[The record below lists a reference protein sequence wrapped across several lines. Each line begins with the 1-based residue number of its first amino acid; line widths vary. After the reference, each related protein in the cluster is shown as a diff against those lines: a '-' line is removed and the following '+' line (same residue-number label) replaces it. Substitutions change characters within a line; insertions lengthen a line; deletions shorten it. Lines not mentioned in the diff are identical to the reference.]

1 LTEQKL
7 VQIAGEVDYPGPY
20 ALLGDNER
28 ITSLLIRTGGL
39 RKDAYPEAAKLY
51 RKNYGSVVINLKD
64 AMRNAGG
71 KDDIVLQ
78 EGDRVIIP
86 IKDEIVKV
94 VGEVQ
99 IPINIK
105 YDKENPGVMNYVDA
119 AGGFGERPWRRRIS
133 VKYQNGRLKRTKSF
147 LFFKFYPKVKPGSM
161 VTVPKRPEVDF
172 DINKILQYGLTSA
185 TSVLT
190 LIFLVR
196 NVK

>member
-20 ALLGDNER
+20 ALLGDEER

-39 RKDAYPEAAKLY
+39 KKAAYPEAAKLY
-51 RKNYGSVVINLKD
+51 RRNYGPVVINLKD

-78 EGDRVIIP
+78 EGDRVLIP
-86 IKDEIVKV
+86 TKDEIVKV
-94 VGEVQ
+94 LGEVQ

-105 YDKENPGVMNYVDA
+105 YDKENSGVMNYVDA
-119 AGGFGERPWRRRIS
+119 AGGFGERPWRKRIS
-133 VKYQNGRLKRTKSF
+133 VKYQNGRLKRTKNF
-147 LFFKFYPKVKPGSM
+147 LFFKFYPKVRPGSV
-161 VTVPKRPEVDF
+161 VTVPRKPKVNF
-172 DINKILQYGLTSA
+172 DINSVLQYGLTTA

-196 NVK
+196 NVN